1 MEFFEIKPIKLFV
14 KMMNSE
20 GRTME
25 IDLQSN
31 DSIKSIHEQILK
43 KEKIPVTE
51 QILFHDGK
59 QLERWQTLEDCSI
72 ENEACLELKVG
83 LVRDDSDES
92 SALLQMIHETSSNIC
107 RMCRGEP
114 VSMDRVDRKTIEV
127 LMSIGE
133 GNSEILDWYS
143 IPATLVMLYSSPI
156 EGNKGHGD
164 FFIRFAMDFILMS
177 ADDNLG
183 NENIS
188 LALEFC
194 HLLRNEASDDDP
206 LYQSCRTTLRELL
219 ERGNYEIDFNYGPR
233 SMLQIVPFVV
243 ELVAPLLSVLGW
255 IFYPGAHIKLFEVQ
269 FRDFQTFSRV
279 LRKAIAN
286 LKKANEDDECK
297 IMIIV
302 SSKALKV
309 IFRNL
314 LKKMEEH
321 LSNLTDMTQMFES
334 NDVVSSVSSLY
345 LTILNE
351 LNSISQ
357 LVEGAAEEFR
367 HVLEDK
373 KISLQQMV
381 KNTTRKDDYDW
392 LLEHSAL
399 LDSESRMHLVMM
411 KMISEEKLRDA
422 ELYKPIIL
430 RCKNLFKAFK
440 NKDLMNPKVLQD
452 WLRKLCQVLFKPQNL
467 LFLAC
472 PNDPTKFYP
481 NPEFEPQPLHLDY
494 FEISGMVIALALMH
508 EVRVGVAFHRVFL
521 LQVAGKDISAEDV
534 RDAVP
539 SFYKAKEPLL
549 DSHQILNEFLKSVS
563 EQISFFTKGFDSVFG
578 KSIIQLLSHGRIEPE
593 DLNHVLKGNLNL
605 EFNCGKKRKHDH
617 NESDP
622 LMLSQDNERDPLMS
636 QFLKANK
643 QKLNIPKWQ
652 KGKILGEGGFGKVY
666 EGYAPSDFGLAK
678 VLELNALMK
687 SSCGTTSWM
696 APEVIEKNK
705 EYGFKAD
712 IWSLGCTVLEMLTW
726 KSPYSHLTCGTTTL
740 ECEIENG
747 KLPDL
752 PDFLSD
758 LSRDFITKCLK
769 FNPDDRPTAAELL
782 QHPFVTG
789 TQSNLV
795 PSSRSYFIA
804 LKEILPL
811 ERRSNSSQNVDSHGY
826 LRFPIGSSPV
836 RAFSS
841 DRLKISVSLSKSSA
855 TESQVPS
862 NEGER
867 RGSVINLAILFFSKM
882 KFLLSGLIEGLEG
895 LRV

>member
-1 MEFFEIKPIKLFV
+1 
-14 KMMNSE
+14 
-20 GRTME
+20 
-25 IDLQSN
+25 
-31 DSIKSIHEQILK
+31 
-43 KEKIPVTE
+43 
-51 QILFHDGK
+51 
-59 QLERWQTLEDCSI
+59 
-72 ENEACLELKVG
+72 
-83 LVRDDSDES
+83 
-92 SALLQMIHETSSNIC
+92 
-107 RMCRGEP
+107 
-114 VSMDRVDRKTIEV
+114 
-127 LMSIGE
+127 
-133 GNSEILDWYS
+133 
-143 IPATLVMLYSSPI
+143 
-156 EGNKGHGD
+156 
-164 FFIRFAMDFILMS
+164 
-177 ADDNLG
+177 
-183 NENIS
+183 
-188 LALEFC
+188 
-194 HLLRNEASDDDP
+194 
-206 LYQSCRTTLRELL
+206 
-219 ERGNYEIDFNYGPR
+219 
-233 SMLQIVPFVV
+233 
-243 ELVAPLLSVLGW
+243 
-255 IFYPGAHIKLFEVQ
+255 
-269 FRDFQTFSRV
+269 
-279 LRKAIAN
+279 
-286 LKKANEDDECK
+286 
-297 IMIIV
+297 
-302 SSKALKV
+302 
-309 IFRNL
+309 
-314 LKKMEEH
+314 MEEH
-321 LSNLTDMTQMFES
+321 LNRLPVITQIFES

-357 LVEGAAEEFR
+357 LVEGATEEFR

-373 KISLQQMV
+373 KISLQLMV

-422 ELYKPIIL
+422 SSTSLSFSELK
-430 RCKNLFKAFK
+430 
-440 NKDLMNPKVLQD
+440 
-452 WLRKLCQVLFKPQNL
+452 
-467 LFLAC
+467 
-472 PNDPTKFYP
+472 
-481 NPEFEPQPLHLDY
+481 PQPLHLDY

-508 EVRVGVAFHRVFL
+508 EVHVGVAFHRVFL
-521 LQVAGKDISAEDV
+521 LQLAGKDISAED
-534 RDAVP
+534 
-539 SFYKAKEPLL
+539 
-549 DSHQILNEFLKSVS
+549 
-563 EQISFFTKGFDSVFG
+563 
-578 KSIIQLLSHGRIEPE
+578 
-593 DLNHVLKGNLNL
+593 
-605 EFNCGKKRKHDH
+605 KRKRDH

-622 LMLSQDNERDPLMS
+622 LMSSQDNESDPLMS

-666 EGYAPSDFGLAK
+666 EGYAPSGFFFAVKEMEIKDEGTIDNINHEIDLLCQLRHPNIVKFYGMERSQSK
-678 VLELNALMK
+678 VHIFLSLFWIGKGTRIKCSYE

-789 TQSNLV
+789 FRTV
-795 PSSRSYFIA
+795 IA
-804 LKEILPL
+804 RYCHLKED
-811 ERRSNSSQNVDSHGY
+811 QTAYKNVDSHGY
-826 LRFPIGSSPV
+826 LSKIPVGSSPV

-841 DRLKISVSLSKSSA
+841 DRPKMSVSLSKSSA

-867 RGSVINLAILFFSKM
+867 RASVINLAILFFSKM
-882 KFLLSGLIEGLEG
+882 KFLLSGLFEGLEG

>member
-1 MEFFEIKPIKLFV
+1 MEFFEIKPVKLFV

-20 GRTME
+20 GRTIE
-25 IDLQSN
+25 IDVYSN
-31 DSIKSIHEQILK
+31 GLIKSIHEQILN

-51 QILFHDGK
+51 QKLSHDGK

-72 ENEACLELKVG
+72 ENEACLELMVE
-83 LVRDDSDES
+83 LVWDDSDES
-92 SALLQMIHETSSNIC
+92 SALLQMIHETSSKIC

-114 VSMDRVDRKTIEV
+114 VSIDRVDRKTIEV
-127 LMSIGE
+127 LMSIRK
-133 GNSEILDWYS
+133 GNLEILDLYS

-156 EGNKGHGD
+156 EGNKGYGD
-164 FFIRFAMDFILMS
+164 FLIRFTMDLILMS
-177 ADDNLG
+177 ADNILG
-183 NENIS
+183 DENKF

-194 HLLRNEASDDDP
+194 HLLRDEASDDDP

-243 ELVAPLLSVLGW
+243 ELVAPLLSGLGW
-255 IFYPGAHIKLFEVQ
+255 AFYPGAHIQLFKIQ
-269 FRDFQTFSRV
+269 FREFQTFSCV
-279 LRKAIAN
+279 LRKAIDN

-297 IMIIV
+297 IMIIL
-302 SSKALKV
+302 SSTAIKV
-309 IFRNL
+309 IFHDL

-321 LSNLTDMTQMFES
+321 LNRLPVITQIFES

-373 KISLQQMV
+373 KISLQLMV

-440 NKDLMNPKVLQD
+440 NKDLMNPEVLQD
-452 WLRKLCQVLFKPQNL
+452 WLRKLCQALFKPQNL
-467 LFLAC
+467 LFLEC
-472 PNDPTKFYP
+472 PNDPT
-481 NPEFEPQPLHLDY
+481 NHNL
-494 FEISGMVIALALMH
+494 EISGMVIALALMH
-508 EVRVGVAFHRVFL
+508 EVKVGVAFHRVFL
-521 LQVAGKDISAEDV
+521 LQLAGKDISAEDV

-549 DSHQILNEFLKSVS
+549 DNHQILNEFVKSVS

-578 KSIIQLLSHGRIEPE
+578 KSIIQLLSHGRIELE
-593 DLNHVLKGNLNL
+593 DLNQVLKGNLNL
-605 EFNCGKKRKHDH
+605 EFNSGKKRKHDH

-622 LMLSQDNERDPLMS
+622 LMLSQDNESDPLMS
-636 QFLKANK
+636 QFLK
-643 QKLNIPKWQ
+643 
-652 KGKILGEGGFGKVY
+652 ILGEGGFGIVY
-666 EGYAPSDFGLAK
+666 EGYAPSGFFFAVKEIEIKDEGTIDNINHEIDLLCQLRHPNIVKFYGMERRQSTVHIFLELVSRGSIKKVYDKFDLKDSQVSHYTKQILEGLKYLHERKVAHRDIKCANILVNDKGRVKIADFGLAK
-678 VLELNALMK
+678 VLELNACVK
-687 SSCGTTSWM
+687 SNCGTTGWK
-696 APEVIEKNK
+696 APEVIKKNK

-712 IWSLGCTVLEMLTW
+712 IFSLGCTVLEMLTW
-726 KSPYSHLTCGTTTL
+726 KSPYSDLRCGNKTL

-769 FNPDDRPTAAELL
+769 FNPDDRPTVAELL

-789 TQSNLV
+789 
-795 PSSRSYFIA
+795 SSF
-804 LKEILPL
+804 
-811 ERRSNSSQNVDSHGY
+811 
-826 LRFPIGSSPV
+826 
-836 RAFSS
+836 
-841 DRLKISVSLSKSSA
+841 
-855 TESQVPS
+855 
-862 NEGER
+862 
-867 RGSVINLAILFFSKM
+867 
-882 KFLLSGLIEGLEG
+882 
-895 LRV
+895 